1 MTVGEVCTR
10 FVVTARADETI
21 VDAARRMRDAHVGAL
36 VVIDE
41 IAAGRPVGILTDR
54 DIVVSAVAQTPD
66 KLESL
71 RVGDV
76 MTGDLVT
83 ARSGDTL
90 DVALTSLRAR
100 GIRRLPVV
108 SGEGLLEGLLA
119 FDDILEV
126 MSEELDDLVGLVA
139 REQKREREVRV

>member
-10 FVVTARADETI
+10 FVVTALEDETV
-21 VDAARRMRDAHVGAL
+21 VDAARRMRDAHVGTI
-36 VVIDE
+36 VVVDE
-41 IAAGRPVGILTDR
+41 IATNKPVGILTDR

-83 ARSGDTL
+83 ARSGEAL
-90 DVALTSLRAR
+90 DIALASMRAR

-108 SGEGLLEGLLA
+108 DSDGLLEGLLA

-126 MSEELDDLVGLVA
+126 MSEELNQLVGLVA
-139 REQKREREVRV
+139 HEQKREREVRV